1 MINNYQNI
9 LVPVDGS
16 YESELAFQKAM
27 SIAKAN
33 DSKIILVHAL
43 DIRAFQNITSFDNSV
58 EEEMT
63 TNSKK
68 ILEKYVDNAHKE
80 GITKIEYLIEFGSPK
95 TIIARD
101 IPEKENIDLITIGAT
116 GLNAVERLLIG
127 SLTEYVTKAAKCDV
141 LVVRT
146 DLNNKYVNNKKNR

>member
-16 YESELAFQKAM
+16 YKSELAFKKAIE
-27 SIAKAN
+27 IAKVN

-43 DIRAFQNITSFDNSV
+43 DIRAFQNITSFDNSI

-63 TNSKK
+63 SNSKK
-68 ILEKYVDNAHKE
+68 ILEKYLENAHKE
-80 GITKIEYLIEFGSPK
+80 GIEKIEYLIEFGSPK
-95 TIIARD
+95 TIIAKD

-146 DLNNKYVNNKKNR
+146 RYQ

>member
-1 MINNYQNI
+1 MNNYQNI

-16 YESELAFQKAM
+16 YESEMAFKKAI
-27 SIAKAN
+27 SIAKIN
-33 DSKIILVHAL
+33 DAKILLVHAL
-43 DIRAFQNITSFDNSV
+43 DIRAFQNITSFDNSI

-63 TNSKK
+63 ANSKK
-68 ILEKYVDNAHKE
+68 ILEKYVDNAHRE
-80 GITKIEYLIEFGSPK
+80 GIKKIEYLIEFGSPK

-101 IPEKENIDLITIGAT
+101 IPKKENIDLITIGAT

-127 SLTEYVTKAAKCDV
+127 SLTEYVTKTAKCDV

-146 DLNNKYVNNKKNR
+146 DLNNKYLNKKTDD